1 MIRTNKMRANG
12 SVVSIRPREGQD
24 VFVQVRAPNGQMIT
38 SMDRRVYENALAS
51 AREALRKK
59 AVAAG

>member
-12 SVVSIRPREGQD
+12 SVVSAKPREGQG
-24 VFVQVRAPNGQMIT
+24 VFVQVRAPNGQLIT
-38 SMDRRVYENALAS
+38 SMDRKVYENALAS
-51 AREALRKK
+51 AKASLRKK